1 MNDAGKIGSFT
12 PGPLT
17 MRVSPRFPHDIEIV
31 AASGEVVRSFR
42 MPCHSSADQSVGET
56 VSGVNLPA
64 DWQEEGAAA
73 NACAV
78 ADGRLYAAA
87 PDLLEA
93 LKEAHGAVNDA
104 FGQANA
110 EYQGLDYLA
119 SKYDD
124 KIASFRAKAKAA
136 ILKAEGR

>member
-64 DWQEEGAAA
+64 DWREEGAAA

-87 PDLLEA
+87 PDLLDA
-93 LKEAHGAVNDA
+93 LKS
-104 FGQANA
+104 A
-110 EYQGLDYLA
+110 ERWLSAMHSETEEGVETELREVHSAAWEQI
-119 SKYDD
+119 D
-124 KIASFRAKAKAA
+124 KFRAA